1 MRHHT
6 AENNFF
12 EKVLS
17 AKYNN
22 GVEKKE
28 SSNRKNLFQTTS
40 IIAPYKFVSR
50 TFFLYLGIN
59 KEFP

>member
-28 SSNRKNLFQTTS
+28 PSNRKKPLSNYIHNCSLQ
-40 IIAPYKFVSR
+40 IRIKD
-50 TFFLYLGIN
+50 FFPQPWN
-59 KEFP
+59 K

>member
-22 GVEKKE
+22 GWK
-28 SSNRKNLFQTTS
+28 RKNHPIGKHLFQTTS

-50 TFFLYLGIN
+50 TFFLYLGRN

>member
-50 TFFLYLGIN
+50 TFFLYLGVN

>member
-17 AKYNN
+17 AKYNK
-22 GVEKKE
+22 GGGKE
-28 SSNRKNLFQTTS
+28 RPIQ
-40 IIAPYKFVSR
+40 
-50 TFFLYLGIN
+50 
-59 KEFP
+59 